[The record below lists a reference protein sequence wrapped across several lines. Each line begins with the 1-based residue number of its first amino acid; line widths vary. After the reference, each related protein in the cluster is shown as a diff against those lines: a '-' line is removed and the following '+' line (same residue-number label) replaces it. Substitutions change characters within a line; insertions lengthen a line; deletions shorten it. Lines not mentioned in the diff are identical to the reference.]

1 MKNSHQARL
10 YEVGD
15 EEVRVKKKTD
25 PLISSGDSR
34 ECVWLM
40 VKQIKHFRKQALC
53 DAVIS

>member
-10 YEVGD
+10 YEVAD

-40 VKQIKHFRKQALC
+40 VKQIKHFRKQARC